1 MGADAVSV
9 QTVFEIHATED
20 EPLHAM
26 LQEVQ
31 SLPIY
36 ERELVT
42 ARLMVHEGTRR
53 AEAAAASIA
62 LRDQEQRRTNLA
74 RTTRAR
80 NHELGSTK
88 HENGSME

>member
-1 MGADAVSV
+1 MSV

-20 EPLHAM
+20 EPIHAM
-26 LQEVQ
+26 LREVQ
-31 SLPIY
+31 TLPTY

-62 LRDQEQRRTNLA
+62 LRNQEQRRTSLA
-74 RTTRAR
+74 RATRAR
-80 NHELGSTK
+80 NRKLGTTN
-88 HENGSME
+88 HPNGGL